1 MIRLEQVSKR
11 YGDTIAVNGLSL
23 EVGQGE
29 VCVLVGPSGCGKT
42 TTLRLINRLVEP
54 TAGKIFIN
62 GQDITRVKPEA
73 LRRTIGY
80 AIQNVGL
87 FPHMTVAANISV
99 VPELLHWKKERITSR
114 VEELL
119 RLVGLDLS
127 GYGGKYPSQ
136 LSGGEAQRVGVAR
149 ALAADPPILLMDEPF
164 GAVDPMT
171 RDKLQAQFLRIQ
183 QHLKKSVLLVTHD
196 LDEAIRLADRIAI
209 MQSGKLLQYDTPE
222 VILSRPANRFV
233 HDFVGTDRALKRL
246 SRIRI
251 DHLVK
256 PSPLVSI
263 NASAAEVISVCKG
276 CRWVWVVDDGGRL
289 VGWLDR
295 EAINEGA
302 LVKEAVIYG
311 NPDDIAVTSG
321 ATLREA
327 LSRML
332 GQGFKNMPVVDENRR
347 LVGEVTLSDIESAT
361 AEPEA

>member
-1 MIRLEQVSKR
+1 
-11 YGDTIAVNGLSL
+11 
-23 EVGQGE
+23 
-29 VCVLVGPSGCGKT
+29 
-42 TTLRLINRLVEP
+42 
-54 TAGKIFIN
+54 
-62 GQDITRVKPEA
+62 
-73 LRRTIGY
+73 
-80 AIQNVGL
+80 
-87 FPHMTVAANISV
+87 
-99 VPELLHWKKERITSR
+99 
-114 VEELL
+114 
-119 RLVGLDLS
+119 
-127 GYGGKYPSQ
+127 
-136 LSGGEAQRVGVAR
+136 
-149 ALAADPPILLMDEPF
+149 MDEPF